1 MIEKAEDGDGDLLG
15 HLMLTA
21 RKVAKEQG
29 LEKVKYQVMDFSC
42 ALHHNEPFK
51 FRATEWSSTMELRGA
66 SRSTTCTSTSLEA
79 GSSTGPLA
87 KACLLVNLTFFGES
101 TFHTNTIP
109 WLNSH
114 ICYPETLSS
123 NFIPFHASDF
133 LIAITAM

>member
-1 MIEKAEDGDGDLLG
+1 MIEKAEDGVADLLG

-21 RKVAKEQG
+21 GKLPRNRVLK
-29 LEKVKYQVMDFSC
+29 
-42 ALHHNEPFK
+42 
-51 FRATEWSSTMELRGA
+51 RATEWSSTMEWRGA

-87 KACLLVNLTFFGES
+87 KACPLVNLPFFGES
-101 TFHTNTIP
+101 TFHTNRIP

-123 NFIPFHASDF
+123 NLIPFHASNF
-133 LIAITAM
+133 LIALTAM

>member
-29 LEKVKYQVMDFSC
+29 LEKVQYPMLDFTC
-42 ALHHNEPFK
+42 AVHNNEPFK

-66 SRSTTCTSTSLEA
+66 SRFTTCTSTSLEA

-87 KACLLVNLTFFGES
+87 KGCLLANLTFFGES

-123 NFIPFHASDF
+123 NFIPFHASNF
-133 LIAITAM
+133 LIAFTAM

>member
-29 LEKVKYQVMDFSC
+29 LEKVQNPMMDFSC
-42 ALHHNEPFK
+42 AVHHNETFK

-87 KACLLVNLTFFGES
+87 KACLLANLLFSENQRFTP
-101 TFHTNTIP
+101 TQFHG
-109 WLNSH
+109 L
-114 ICYPETLSS
+114 TLTSVIRKPS
-123 NFIPFHASDF
+123 QVI
-133 LIAITAM
+133 

>member
-29 LEKVKYQVMDFSC
+29 LEKVQNPMMDFSC
-42 ALHHNEPFK
+42 AVHHNETFK
-51 FRATEWSSTMELRGA
+51 FRATEWSSTMEWRGA
-66 SRSTTCTSTSLEA
+66 SRSSTCTSTFLEA
-79 GSSTGPLA
+79 DSSTGPLA
-87 KACLLVNLTFFGES
+87 KACPLVNFTFFGES